1 MFGKKADVAD
11 EMKALDDVPKRK
23 VEELE
28 KLNDSATKALEELPE
43 HAYYQDLGKQKHM
56 RGRNGI
62 IQNQGSLSG
71 SWIKVN
77 ETMSDFSREYQ
88 KQITGK
94 VNEV

>member
-28 KLNDSATKALEELPE
+28 KLNDSANKALEELPE